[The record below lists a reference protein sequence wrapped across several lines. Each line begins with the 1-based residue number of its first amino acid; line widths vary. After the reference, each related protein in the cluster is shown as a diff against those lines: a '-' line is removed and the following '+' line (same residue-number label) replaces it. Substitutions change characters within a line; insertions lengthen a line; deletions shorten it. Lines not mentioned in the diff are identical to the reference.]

1 MTKSGKSK
9 ATYRSFVKTNSLRS
23 VHRSF
28 CLAAILVFCLSAFAG
43 CTIQEPTQPPV
54 ISFAPLQTSS
64 VTRLTLKSSVFDA
77 TVPFL
82 VYLPVGYTPS
92 QKYPVWYAMHG
103 YSSTEKWWLDDA
115 NIGDHADALA
125 ASGELAPMIMVFPMT
140 RYDDAKTIEADM
152 ADGIRGPS
160 RMERFLCEELIPY
173 IDGHYSTIC
182 SAEGRFIGGFS
193 MGGLFAL
200 QIGLHQPQ
208 LFSKI
213 GAYSP
218 ALTYSDFFG
227 DHFERWLSADFA
239 DAANLNGYAKAH
251 GLDGL
256 SIYLDCGD
264 ENDPFSAGAASLQG
278 ALTARGI
285 NSEFHPHGGGHSL
298 DLTLLDPYLLF
309 YAGT

>member
-1 MTKSGKSK
+1 MH
-9 ATYRSFVKTNSLRS
+9 RS
-23 VHRSF
+23 V
-28 CLAAILVFCLSAFAG
+28 CAATILVFCLLAFAG
-43 CTIQEPTQPPV
+43 CATHTPTQAPT
-54 ISFAPLQTSS
+54 ISSAPLPADT
-64 VTRLTLKSSVFDA
+64 VTRLTLESSAMDA
-77 TVPFL
+77 TVPFM
-82 VYLPVGYTPS
+82 VYLPAGYTS
-92 QKYPVWYAMHG
+92 TEKYPVWYAMHG

-115 NIGDHADALA
+115 LVGDHADALA

-173 IDGHYSTIC
+173 IDGHYSTIS
-182 SAEGRFIGGFS
+182 SAEGRSIGGFS

-218 ALTYSDFFG
+218 ALTYSDFSG
-227 DHFERWLSADFA
+227 DHFERWLSADPA
-239 DAANLNGYAKAH
+239 DATKLEGYAKAH

-264 ENDPFSAGAASLQG
+264 ENDPFSAGAASLQE

-285 NSEFHPHGGGHSL
+285 VSQFHPHGGGHSL
-298 DLTLLDPYLLF
+298 DPTLLDTYLLF
-309 YAGT
+309 YSGT